1 MAYKYSTQIEEVC
14 TTQSSPHP
22 LFYSVVSRTEDL
34 KHLLAFPWPAYSKS
48 HGIQITCSLK
58 KIKMN
63 QEDQARIQ
71 NQQGNEEGNF
81 TNQLYRQMIIQCN
94 IKTRKKAKVTIV
106 TA

>member
-1 MAYKYSTQIEEVC
+1 
-14 TTQSSPHP
+14 
-22 LFYSVVSRTEDL
+22 
-34 KHLLAFPWPAYSKS
+34 
-48 HGIQITCSLK
+48 
-58 KIKMN
+58 MN

-71 NQQGNEEGNF
+71 NQQGNDEGNF